1 MVIKKSMILIVLL
14 NLLFIEC
21 TSMYKSNFNNDALL
35 FENYSKE
42 MELPKDFFSTSTSL
56 SIIPM
61 NRPEYFGDSLS

>member
-42 MELPKDFFSTSTSL
+42 MELPKDFFL
-56 SIIPM
+56 LIIVLPLF
-61 NRPEYFGDSLS
+61 RPLDQPFTY

>member
-42 MELPKDFFSTSTSL
+42 MELPKDFFL
-56 SIIPM
+56 LIVI
-61 NRPEYFGDSLS
+61 L

>member
-35 FENYSKE
+35 FENYSKK
-42 MELPKDFFSTSTSL
+42 MELPKDFFS
-56 SIIPM
+56 I
-61 NRPEYFGDSLS
+61 DSKKNN